1 MRIEALLLIELQLLG
16 FDTRTS
22 EYITLGNYTSYFF
35 LMTLAWLL
43 IDALGRRKLLI
54 QGSVV
59 LSISFLILAVF
70 GGLSENSS
78 KIDIPVMVPGILG
91 SITLFIATGKCSTDA
106 CLIRTDDFQVLSA

>member
-1 MRIEALLLIELQLLG
+1 MLIELQLLG
-16 FDTRTS
+16 FNTRTS

-78 KIDIPVMVPGILG
+78 KIDIPVIVPGILG
-91 SITLFIATGKCSTDA
+91 SITLFIATGKCNVNA
-106 CLIRTDDFQVLSA
+106 CLIKTDDFQVLSA

>member
-1 MRIEALLLIELQLLG
+1 MQLLG

-35 LMTLAWLL
+35 LMTFAWLL

-54 QGSVV
+54 QGSM
-59 LSISFLILAVF
+59 LLASSFVILTVF

-78 KIDIPVMVPGILG
+78 KIDIPVIVPGILG
-91 SITLFIATGKCSTDA
+91 SITLFVATGKTN
-106 CLIRTDDFQVLSA
+106 INFMRQ